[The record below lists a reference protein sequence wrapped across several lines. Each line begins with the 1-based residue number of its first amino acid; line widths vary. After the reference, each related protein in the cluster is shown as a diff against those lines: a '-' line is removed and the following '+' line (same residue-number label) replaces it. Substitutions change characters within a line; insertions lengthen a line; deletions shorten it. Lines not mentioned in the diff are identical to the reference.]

1 MPKIAPDHYQKTVG
15 GFIPVTVDAKAFH
28 SRTKLGQ
35 VVELK
40 GRRPRNPAHHR
51 KLFALLGLLAD
62 NRDEFSSAEDALL
75 GLKAVLGHGE
85 WKKLHP
91 KAEREVFVP
100 SSIAF
105 ENMAQDE
112 FEAFYEQAI
121 AAVKRWWLPVSDD
134 ELREALEEFAS

>member
-1 MPKIAPDHYQKTVG
+1 MSIAPLHYRKTAS
-15 GFIPVTVDAKAFH
+15 GFVPVSQAAREFHAK
-28 SRTKLGQ
+28 SKLSQ
-35 VVELK
+35 TVELR

-51 KLFALLGLLAD
+51 KLFALLSLLAD
-62 NRDEFSSAEDALL
+62 NREEFASAEDALL

-105 ENMAQDE
+105 ENMGQDE
-112 FEAFYEQAI
+112 FNEFYEQAI
-121 AAVKRWWLPVSDD
+121 AAVKRWWLPINDD
-134 ELREALEEFAS
+134 ELREALLEFAA

>member
-1 MPKIAPDHYQKTVG
+1 MARTAPVHFVKTAS
-15 GFIPVTVDAKAFH
+15 GFVPRSQAAREFHAKA
-28 SRTKLGQ
+28 KLGQ

-62 NRDEFSSAEDALL
+62 NREEFASTDDALL
-75 GLKAVLGHGE
+75 GLKAVLGHGT

-100 SSIAF
+100 DSIAF

-121 AAVKRWWLPVSDD
+121 AAVKRWWLPVNDD
-134 ELREALEEFAS
+134 ELREALEAFAA